1 MQAVCRD
8 ALPGMGQGGEKL
20 GGAAVQAGVDP
31 AGRHFG
37 QGGEDEAAEMGAGV
51 GEDRVRAVADQG
63 VDGDDVEIQGAGG
76 VRQGAGSA
84 GGGFDGV
91 EAGEEPGGV
100 GVAVQAGDGVAVVGL
115 GGWWVSLGCVPVRD
129 GGQGEAGQA
138 AQRLDGGAAGGEGVM
153 ALGAGQVC
161 ADGNQD
167 HDNVYPRLISS

>member
-1 MQAVCRD
+1 MGEEVGD
-8 ALPGMGQGGEKL
+8 AALESRVSPVGG
-20 GGAAVQAGVDP
+20 D
-31 AGRHFG
+31 FG
-37 QGGEDEAAEMGAGV
+37 QGGEDEAAQVGAGV
-51 GEDRVRAVADQG
+51 REDRVRAVAHQG

-76 VRQGAGSA
+76 VGQGAGSA

-91 EAGEEPGGV
+91 EAGEEPGRV

-115 GGWWVSLGCVPVRD
+115 GGWWVCLGRVPARD

-138 AQRLDGGAAGGEGVM
+138 AQGLDGGAAGGQGVM

-167 HDNVYPRLISS
+167 HDTVYPRLISS